1 MNGLIPQLYS
11 RFIEAANPD
20 KAITMKAYMKG
31 QYEYFGLIA
40 QVRRDVTT
48 AWYKENSL
56 QITSKLRELVIS
68 LWEQEQ
74 REYHY
79 AAMDIMSKN
88 LRLFTLDD
96 ITFIQKLICTKS
108 WWDTV
113 DWLSSTLLGKVLS
126 LNKIEQYAICEK
138 WIISDNI
145 WLKRSVIIHQLKYKN
160 RVDEELL
167 FALIVAAKGTN
178 EFFINKASG
187 WALRSYSKVNPHA
200 VRSFVSLQE
209 DLSPLTKR
217 EALKYC

>member
-1 MNGLIPQLYS
+1 MNALITQLHT
-11 RFIEAANPD
+11 RFIEAANPE
-20 KAITMKAYMKG
+20 KAIGMKAYMKG
-31 QYEYFGLIA
+31 RFEYYGLTA
-40 QVRRDVTT
+40 TVRRDLT
-48 AWYKENSL
+48 ATWYIENKL
-56 QITSKLRELVIS
+56 QIITNIRALVLR

-74 REYHY
+74 REYQY
-79 AAMDIMSKN
+79 TAMDIMAKN

-96 ITFIQKLICTKS
+96 ITFIQQLISTKS

-126 LNKIEQYAICEK
+126 INKIEQYAICEK

-145 WLKRSVIIHQLKYKN
+145 WLKRSVIIHQLKFKN

-167 FALIVAAKGTN
+167 FALIIAAKGTN

-187 WALRSYSKVNPHA
+187 WALRSYSKMNPHA
-200 VRSFVSLQE
+200 VSSFVSLHE